1 MYTISVRWSDD
12 VHERVT
18 YTDVVEYDVSKGVLR
33 LTFDDHH
40 QLLLPLFQ
48 VTAVDIVEAEA

>member
-18 YTDVVEYDVSKGVLR
+18 YTDVAEYDVNKGVLK
-33 LTFDDHH
+33 LTFDDQHD
-40 QLLLPLFQ
+40 LLLPLFQ
-48 VTAVDIVEAEA
+48 VTTVDIVEEKA